1 MAEAYGERRERLR
14 ERLAGL
20 DVEAALITS
29 LVNVR
34 YLTGFTGSNG
44 AALITR
50 SSAVLGTDGRYATR
64 SSYEVPDLER
74 VIDRHVAPVLLDRAV
89 KAGIKRLGFE
99 SHDVTVDQHADFE
112 QAAEGV
118 ELRSIKR
125 AVEDL
130 RTVKDED
137 EIASL
142 REACAIGDRALA
154 ELSTAWYSAV
164 PRGRSRRNS
173 NAG

>member
-1 MAEAYGERRERLR
+1 MTEAYGERRERLR

-50 SSAVLGTDGRYATR
+50 SSAVLATDGRYATR
-64 SSYEVPDLER
+64 SAHEVPDLER

-99 SHDVTVDQHADFE
+99 SHNVTVDRKS
-112 QAAEGV
+112 V
-118 ELRSIKR
+118 
-125 AVEDL
+125 V
-130 RTVKDED
+130 
-137 EIASL
+137 
-142 REACAIGDRALA
+142 
-154 ELSTAWYSAV
+154 
-164 PRGRSRRNS
+164 
-173 NAG
+173 